1 MSWFSAEWLGLREAH
16 DVAARNPAVLAAV
29 ENTFRNWAGISVLD
43 LAGGTGSTLRAVH
56 AALPTPQ
63 QWILADNDV
72 AHLAQAAALG
82 APRDIILATKAVDLA
97 EELESALAGSFHFVT
112 TSALL
117 DLVSSRWLDR
127 LMISLS
133 LRQLPFYAALTYDGR
148 AIVEPIDD
156 LDADVLACFNAH
168 QRSDK
173 GFGPAL
179 GPDAA
184 SVLARCV
191 AQHGYVTVQGRS
203 DWVLGA
209 QDHAIQEFVFLAWAA
224 TAEGTIDNT
233 ELQSW
238 LARRRD
244 YLAQKRSMLR
254 IGHMD
259 CFAYPMGMR

>member
-1 MSWFSAEWLGLREAH
+1 MSRFSAEWLGLREAH
-16 DVAARNPAVLAAV
+16 DIAARNPAVLAAV
-29 ENTFRNWAGISVLD
+29 KNAFRNWARISVLD
-43 LAGGTGSTLRAVH
+43 LACGTGSTLRAVH
-56 AALPTPQ
+56 GALPTPQ
-63 QWILADNDV
+63 EWILADNDL
-72 AHLAQAAALG
+72 AHLAQAGDIG
-82 APRDIILATKAVDLA
+82 APRDIILATRAVDLA
-97 EELESALAGSFHFVT
+97 AELDSALAGSFHLVT

-117 DLVSSRWLDR
+117 DLVSSTWLDR
-127 LMISLS
+127 LMVCLCS
-133 LRQLPFYAALTYDGR
+133 RQLPFYAALTYDGR
-148 AIVEPIDD
+148 AVLEPTEA

-184 SVLARCV
+184 SVLALCV
-191 AQHGYVTVQGRS
+191 ARHGYVTVQGRS
-203 DWVLGA
+203 DWVLGS
-209 QDHAIQEFVFLAWAA
+209 QDHAIQELVFLAWAA
-224 TAEGTIDNT
+224 TAEGTVDNT

-244 YLAQKRSMLR
+244 HLAQNRSTLR